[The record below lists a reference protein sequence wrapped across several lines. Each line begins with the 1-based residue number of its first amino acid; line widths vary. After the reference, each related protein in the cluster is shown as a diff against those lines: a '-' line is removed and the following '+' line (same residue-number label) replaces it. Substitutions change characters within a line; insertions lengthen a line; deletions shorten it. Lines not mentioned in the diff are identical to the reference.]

1 MTAIASC
8 MTRRGFALAL
18 TLALTACDSLKI
30 DAEAEAV
37 AKAAYVSLVQEDDA
51 ALIGMFEP
59 AQRTPGAGAIL
70 PQMRALIPAQA
81 PDAPVVPT
89 PTLTNWKTFVGTG
102 GTTLTLQHTYD
113 YGDADIVVTSVL
125 VPAQRKGDWWLRSF
139 NINLTQSPPD
149 TVAPQADNPKTPA

>member
-1 MTAIASC
+1 MTARYP
-8 MTRRGFALAL
+8 TRRGFVLAGVLALA
-18 TLALTACDSLKI
+18 ACDSLKI
-30 DAEAEAV
+30 DAKAEAV

-59 AQRTPGAGAIL
+59 AQRNPRAGAIL
-70 PQMRALIPAQA
+70 PQMRALVPPRAAGA
-81 PDAPVVPT
+81 PLVPVPV
-89 PTLTNWKTFVGTG
+89 LTNWKTFVGTG

-125 VPAQRKGDWWLRSF
+125 VPAQPKGDWWLRSF